1 MMWVRNAFG
10 LWGRLIN
17 YKGKQEP
24 WKKAVD

>member
-10 LWGRLIN
+10 LWGRLISC
-17 YKGKQEP
+17 KGKQEP